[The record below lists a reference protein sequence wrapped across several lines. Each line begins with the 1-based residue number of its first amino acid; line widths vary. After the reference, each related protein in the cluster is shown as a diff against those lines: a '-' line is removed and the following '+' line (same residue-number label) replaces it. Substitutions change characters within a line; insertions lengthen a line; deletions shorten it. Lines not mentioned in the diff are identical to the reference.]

1 MPFGD
6 CICCGWL
13 QAIKGTSMKMPDDKR
28 PDEKTIPAE
37 ETNTAAAMTSR
48 RQAIGVMGTTAAAAG
63 MASAGLPALGA
74 SAQAA
79 AETPLRVPLPPPVLV
94 PRGDLVNVLE
104 YEPQARLVLGPAKVA
119 PILGSDR
126 TITDR
131 ITLRPR
137 MNIPTRDLDL
147 TSTLFGD
154 QHFTPI
160 IVAPVA
166 DQKRFHPDG
175 EVAMAQGAS
184 AAKAA
189 MVVSSDASLP
199 LATIAQ
205 AATTPLWLQVY
216 AKSPKVKD
224 VLAEAHAANARAV
237 VVTVNAGTSAARP
250 AQPADAPIDWAAVDA
265 VVKDTSLPVIVKG
278 ITRPQDARQ
287 AVAHGAKGVVVSNYR
302 GGNAAALKGTLLLVA
317 PVVQAVGD
325 QIPVLVDGSFRRGT
339 DILKALGFG
348 AKAVLIGRPVM
359 WGLAAYGA
367 DGVQGVVEM
376 LQTEL
381 ARYMCMCGRPSLA
394 AVDPSLLRVHAALA
408 TGRNTHG

>member
-1 MPFGD
+1 M
-6 CICCGWL
+6 
-13 QAIKGTSMKMPDDKR
+13 
-28 PDEKTIPAE
+28 
-37 ETNTAAAMTSR
+37 
-48 RQAIGVMGTTAAAAG
+48 
-63 MASAGLPALGA
+63 PALGA
-74 SAQAA
+74 PDPARP
-79 AETPLRVPLPPPVLV
+79 PLREPVPPPVLA
-94 PRGDLVNVLE
+94 PRSDLVDVLE
-104 YEPQARLVLGPAKVA
+104 YEPQARLVLGPERVA

-126 TITDR
+126 TVTDR

-160 IVAPVA
+160 IVGPIA

-175 EVAMAQGAS
+175 EVAMARGAS

-199 LATIAQ
+199 LAAIAQ

-224 VLAEAHAANARAV
+224 VLAEAGSAKARAV
-237 VVTVNAGTSAARP
+237 VVTVNAGTSAAAPTAP
-250 AQPADAPIDWAAVDA
+250 ASAHIDWAAVEGVTKA
-265 VVKDTSLPVIVKG
+265 TSLPVIVKG
-278 ITRPQDARQ
+278 ITRPDEAKEAIAR
-287 AVAHGAKGVVVSNYR
+287 GAKGIVVSNYR
-302 GGNAAALKGTLLLVA
+302 GGHAAALSGTSLLIE

-394 AVDPSLLRVHAALA
+394 AVNSSLVRVHGLLPAAK
-408 TGRNTHG
+408 NNHG

>member
-1 MPFGD
+1 M
-6 CICCGWL
+6 
-13 QAIKGTSMKMPDDKR
+13 MMPDDETPEDQTLEDKAGLA
-28 PDEKTIPAE
+28 EKTSSAAE
-37 ETNTAAAMTSR
+37 TASR
-48 RQAIGVMGTTAAAAG
+48 RQAAGVIGTVMATAVAAMAG
-63 MASAGLPALGA
+63 ATMPALGA
-74 SAQAA
+74 PLP
-79 AETPLRVPLPPPVLV
+79 AETPFRLSVPPPVLV

-104 YEPQARLVLGPAKVA
+104 YEAQARLALGPAKIA

-147 TSTLFGD
+147 TSRLFGD
-154 QHFTPI
+154 EHFTPI
-160 IVAPVA
+160 IVGPIA

-175 EVAMAQGAS
+175 EVAMARGAS

-189 MVVSSDASLP
+189 MVVSSDASIS
-199 LATIAQ
+199 LAAIVQ

-216 AKSPKVKD
+216 ANSPKVKD
-224 VLAEAHAANARAV
+224 VLAEAAAAKAKAV
-237 VVTVNAGTSAARP
+237 IVTVNAGTSASGP
-250 AQPADAPIDWAAVDA
+250 ATPASAKIDWAAIDA
-265 VVKDTSLPVIVKG
+265 VVKGTSLPVIVKG
-278 ITRPQDARQ
+278 ITRPQDAKEAAAR
-287 AVAHGAKGVVVSNYR
+287 GAKGVVVSNYR
-302 GGNAAALKGTLLLVA
+302 GGNAAALTGTLLLIA

-325 QIPVLVDGSFRRGT
+325 QIPVLADGSFRRGT

-348 AKAVLIGRPVM
+348 AKGVLIGRPVM

-381 ARYMCMCGRPSLA
+381 ARYMGMCGRPSLA
-394 AVDPSLLRVHAALA
+394 AVDSSLVRVHAPLPAVKSKHA
-408 TGRNTHG
+408 

>member
-1 MPFGD
+1 M
-6 CICCGWL
+6 I
-13 QAIKGTSMKMPDDKR
+13 MPDDEANVA
-28 PDEKTIPAE
+28 EKTRSPS
-37 ETNTAAAMTSR
+37 AMTSR
-48 RQAIGVMGTTAAAAG
+48 RQAIGVMGTTVAAG
-63 MASAGLPALGA
+63 VAGAGVPALGA
-74 SAQAA
+74 PAQAPA
-79 AETPLRVPLPPPVLV
+79 ATPLRDSTPPPVLV
-94 PRGDLVNVLE
+94 PQTDLVDVLE

-119 PILGSDR
+119 PILGSNR
-126 TITDR
+126 AVTDR

-160 IVAPVA
+160 IVGPVA

-175 EVAMAQGAS
+175 EAATARGAS

-216 AKSPKVKD
+216 AKSSKVKD
-224 VLAEAHAANARAV
+224 VLAEAGAAKAKAV
-237 VVTVNAGTSAARP
+237 IVTVNAGTSSRGPAIPASAR
-250 AQPADAPIDWAAVDA
+250 IDWAAVDA
-265 VVKDTSLPVIVKG
+265 VIKHTSLPVIVKG
-278 ITRPQDARQ
+278 IARPQDAKE
-287 AVAHGAKGVVVSNYR
+287 AVARGAKGVVVSNYR
-302 GGNAAALKGTLLLVA
+302 GGSAAALPGMLLLVA
-317 PVVQAVGD
+317 PVVQAVSD

-339 DILKALGFG
+339 DILKALGLG
-348 AKAVLIGRPVM
+348 AKGVLIGRPVM

-394 AVDPSLLRVHAALA
+394 AVNPDLVRVHASLP
-408 TGRNTHG
+408 TVRSYHG

>member
-1 MPFGD
+1 M
-6 CICCGWL
+6 
-13 QAIKGTSMKMPDDKR
+13 TVPDDETIVA
-28 PDEKTIPAE
+28 EKNSSPSG
-37 ETNTAAAMTSR
+37 MSSR
-48 RQAIGVMGTTAAAAG
+48 RQAIGMMGTTVSATVVGAA
-63 MASAGLPALGA
+63 MPALGA
-74 SAQAA
+74 PAQTPAA
-79 AETPLRVPLPPPVLV
+79 TPLRAPSQPPVLV
-94 PRGDLVNVLE
+94 PRADLVDVLE

-126 TITDR
+126 TVTDR

-160 IVAPVA
+160 IVGPIA
-166 DQKRFHPDG
+166 DQRRFHPDG
-175 EVAMAQGAS
+175 EVAMARGAS

-189 MVVSSDASLP
+189 MVVSSEASVP
-199 LATIAQ
+199 LASIAQ

-224 VLAEAHAANARAV
+224 VLAEASAAKAKAV
-237 VVTVNAGTSAARP
+237 IVTVNAGTSAGGPATQTSAR
-250 AQPADAPIDWAAVDA
+250 IDWTAVEA
-265 VVKDTSLPVIVKG
+265 VVKGTSLPVIVKG
-278 ITRPQDARQ
+278 ITRPQDAKE
-287 AVAHGAKGVVVSNYR
+287 AVARGAKGVVVSNYR
-302 GGNAAALKGTLLLVA
+302 GGNAAALAGTLLLVA
-317 PVVQAVGD
+317 PIVQAVGD

-348 AKAVLIGRPVM
+348 AKGVLIGRPVM

-394 AVDPSLLRVHAALA
+394 AVNTSLVRVHAHLP
-408 TGRNTHG
+408 TVTNNHG

>member
-1 MPFGD
+1 M
-6 CICCGWL
+6 I
-13 QAIKGTSMKMPDDKR
+13 MPDDEV
-28 PDEKTIPAE
+28 DMAEKTSTP
-37 ETNTAAAMTSR
+37 TAMTSR
-48 RQAIGVMGTTAAAAG
+48 RQAIGVMGTTIS
-63 MASAGLPALGA
+63 ASMVGATMPTLGA
-74 SAQAA
+74 PAQTAGVTA
-79 AETPLRVPLPPPVLV
+79 FREPTPPPALV
-94 PRGDLVNVLE
+94 PRADLVDVLE
-104 YEPQARLVLGPAKVA
+104 YEPQARLVLGPAKVG

-126 TITDR
+126 TVTDR

-147 TSTLFGD
+147 TCTLFGD

-160 IVAPVA
+160 IVGPIA

-175 EVAMAQGAS
+175 EVAMARGAS

-189 MVVSSDASLP
+189 MVVSSDASVP

-216 AKSPKVKD
+216 AKGPKMKE
-224 VLAEAHAANARAV
+224 VLAEATAVNAKAV
-237 VVTVNAGTSAARP
+237 IVTVNAGTSASRP
-250 AQPADAPIDWAAVDA
+250 ATPASARIDWAAVDA
-265 VVKDTSLPVIVKG
+265 VVKGTSLPVIVKG
-278 ITRPQDARQ
+278 ITSPEDAKQ
-287 AVAHGAKGVVVSNYR
+287 AVARGAKAVVVSNYR
-302 GGNAAALKGTLLLVA
+302 GRNVAALPGTLLLVA

-325 QIPVLVDGSFRRGT
+325 RIPVLVDGSFRRGT

-348 AKAVLIGRPVM
+348 AKGVLIGRPVM

-394 AVDPSLLRVHAALA
+394 AVDPSVLRVHAALS
-408 TGRNTHG
+408 RVNNHG

>member
-1 MPFGD
+1 
-6 CICCGWL
+6 
-13 QAIKGTSMKMPDDKR
+13 MPDDGAMAAR
-28 PDEKTIPAE
+28 KTSSPAS
-37 ETNTAAAMTSR
+37 MTSR
-48 RQAIGVMGTTAAAAG
+48 RQAIGVMGTAAAAG
-63 MASAGLPALGA
+63 TLGAPAL
-74 SAQAA
+74 AA
-79 AETPLRVPLPPPVLV
+79 PAPLREPTPPPVLV

-104 YEPQARLVLGPAKVA
+104 YEPQAHLVLGPAKVA

-126 TITDR
+126 TVTDR

-147 TSTLFGD
+147 TATLFGD
-154 QHFTPI
+154 EHFTPI
-160 IVAPVA
+160 IVGPIA

-175 EVAMAQGAS
+175 EIAMARGAS

-189 MVVSSDASLP
+189 MVVSSDTSVP
-199 LATIAQ
+199 LAAIAEV
-205 AATTPLWLQVY
+205 ATTPLWLQVY
-216 AKSPKVKD
+216 AKSPKMKD
-224 VLAEAHAANARAV
+224 VLAEAGAARAKAV
-237 VVTVNAGTSAARP
+237 VVTVNAGTSAHGSAVP
-250 AQPADAPIDWAAVDA
+250 ASAHVDWAAVET
-265 VVKDTSLPVIVKG
+265 VVKGTPLPVIVKG
-278 ITRPQDARQ
+278 ITHPQDAKE
-287 AVAHGAKGVVVSNYR
+287 AVARGARGVVVSNYR
-302 GGNAAALKGTLLLVA
+302 GGNVAALPGTLLLVA

-339 DILKALGFG
+339 DILKALAFG

-394 AVDPSLLRVHAALA
+394 AVDPSLVRVHAPLPVA
-408 TGRNTHG
+408 GVNHG

>member
-1 MPFGD
+1 MVV
-6 CICCGWL
+6 
-13 QAIKGTSMKMPDDKR
+13 PDDET
-28 PDEKTIPAE
+28 PNANTSLAE
-37 ETNTAAAMTSR
+37 ETGSPASMTSR
-48 RQAIGVMGTTAAAAG
+48 RRALGVMGSSVAAG
-63 MASAGLPALGA
+63 MAGATIPALGA
-74 SAQAA
+74 PAQSAA
-79 AETPLRVPLPPPVLV
+79 PLREPLPPPVEV

-104 YEPQARLVLGPAKVA
+104 YETQARLVLGPAKVA

-126 TITDR
+126 TVTDR

-154 QHFTPI
+154 EHFTPI
-160 IVAPVA
+160 IVGPIA

-175 EVAMAQGAS
+175 EVAMARGAS

-189 MVVSSDASLP
+189 MVISSDSSVP

-216 AKSPKVKD
+216 ANSPKMKD
-224 VLAEAHAANARAV
+224 VLAGAGAAKAKAV
-237 VVTVNAGTSAARP
+237 IVTVNAGTSANGP
-250 AQPADAPIDWAAVDA
+250 ATPASAGIDWAAVDA

-278 ITRPQDARQ
+278 ITRPQDAKE

-302 GGNAAALKGTLLLVA
+302 GGSAVALPGTLLLIS
-317 PVVQAVGD
+317 PVVEAVGD
-325 QIPVLVDGSFRRGT
+325 RVPVLVDGSFRRGT

-348 AKAVLIGRPVM
+348 AKGVLIGRPVM

-394 AVDPSLLRVHAALA
+394 AVSSSLVRVHAALPA
-408 TGRNTHG
+408 VKSKHA